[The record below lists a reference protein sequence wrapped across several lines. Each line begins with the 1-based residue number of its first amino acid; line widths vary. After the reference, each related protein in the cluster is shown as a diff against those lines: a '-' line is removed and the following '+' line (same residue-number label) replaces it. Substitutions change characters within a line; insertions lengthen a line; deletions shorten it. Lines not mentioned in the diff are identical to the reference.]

1 MHSLHR
7 VLVMLVTALLLL
19 PQELRA
25 HDPDVRGG
33 IFRTHDAGA
42 TWTPINPGIF
52 SSGALA
58 LAVSPRDP
66 NHLLLATDSG
76 VWRSRNGGRDWDVEA
91 PDILAG
97 PAFTA
102 AFDADGQRA
111 LVAGESTVFRSDG
124 DRWRPVRTPAGAAP
138 ARALI
143 AGAAPGR
150 VYLAGRSGLYR
161 SDDYGGS
168 WANAG
173 PAKESHPVV
182 GLIAPPGHPDEVHAL
197 VAGSVWSSSDG
208 ARTWKAR
215 AGGAPANGFEAI
227 GLESTIP
234 TRLWAV
240 GAGQMFMS
248 DRLGE
253 RWNPVG
259 KPLPETRAVAFVLA
273 VSGAVVLVGTD
284 RGMFRSADGG
294 ERWELTKEGLPA
306 HLAARVLVT
315 DSRSPDTIYAGFAL
329 TSYEVLQTLV
339 PGGETA
345 FARPDLGL
353 RVGAFGL
360 VVLLALG
367 VIAVVRHLMH
377 KFHVAHLDK
386 DATRSAPRAIDR
398 TRP

>member
-33 IFRTHDAGA
+33 VFRTHDAGA

-52 SSGALA
+52 ASGVLA

-91 PDILAG
+91 PNVLAG
-97 PAFTA
+97 PAFA
-102 AFDADGQRA
+102 VAFDADGQRA
-111 LVAGESTVFRSDG
+111 LVAGASTVFRNDG

-143 AGAAPGR
+143 ASAAPGR

-161 SDDYGGS
+161 SDDNGGS

-173 PAKESHPVV
+173 LARESDPVN
-182 GLIAPPGHPDEVHAL
+182 GLIAPSGHPDEVHGL

-208 ARTWKAR
+208 ARTWQPR
-215 AGGAPANGFEAI
+215 AGEAPASGFEAL
-227 GLESTIP
+227 GFDAMTP

-240 GAGQMFMS
+240 GAGQVFRS
-248 DRLGE
+248 DRSGE

-259 KPLPETRAVAFVLA
+259 RPLPETRAIVFTVG
-273 VSGAVVLVGTD
+273 VSGEVILVGTD

-294 ERWELTKEGLPA
+294 ERWELMKDGLPA

-315 DSRSPDTIYAGFAL
+315 EPRSPDTIYAGFAL
-329 TSYEVLQTLV
+329 TSYEMLQTLAP
-339 PGGETA
+339 PGGSA
-345 FARPDLGL
+345 SARFDLGL

-367 VIAVVRHLMH
+367 VLAAARQLLR
-377 KFHVAHLDK
+377 KFHVGQPDA
-386 DATRSAPRAIDR
+386 DATRSAPGPIGQP
-398 TRP
+398 RP

>member
-33 IFRTHDAGA
+33 VFRTHDAGA

-52 SSGALA
+52 GSGTLA
-58 LAVSPRDP
+58 LAVSPRDS

-91 PDILAG
+91 PNVLAG
-97 PAFTA
+97 PAFA
-102 AFDADGQRA
+102 VAFDADGQCA
-111 LVAGESTVFRSDG
+111 LVAGASTVFRNDG

-161 SDDYGGS
+161 SDDNGGS

-173 PAKESHPVV
+173 PARESVPVDR
-182 GLIAPPGHPDEVHAL
+182 LIAPSGHPDDVHAL
-197 VAGSVWSSSDG
+197 IAGSIWSSSDG
-208 ARTWKAR
+208 ARTWQRR
-215 AGGAPANGFEAI
+215 AGGAPTTGFEAI

-240 GAGQMFMS
+240 GAGQMFRS
-248 DRLGE
+248 DRSGE
-253 RWNPVG
+253 RWIPVG

-273 VSGAVVLVGTD
+273 VSGAVVLMGTD
-284 RGMFRSADGG
+284 RGVFRSTDAG
-294 ERWELTKEGLPA
+294 ERWELINEGLPA

-315 DSRSPDTIYAGFAL
+315 EPRSPDTIYAGFAL
-329 TSYEVLQTLV
+329 TSYEMLQTLAP
-339 PGGETA
+339 PGGSA
-345 FARPDLGL
+345 SARFDLGL

-367 VIAVVRHLMH
+367 VLAAARQLLR
-377 KFHVAHLDK
+377 KFHVGQPDA
-386 DATRSAPRAIDR
+386 DATRSAPGPIGQP
-398 TRP
+398 RP

>member
-7 VLVMLVTALLLL
+7 VLVVLVTAVLLL
-19 PQELRA
+19 PQEPRA
-25 HDPDVRGG
+25 HDPDMRGG
-33 IFRTHDAGA
+33 VFRTHDAGA
-42 TWTPINPGIF
+42 TWTPINPCIF
-52 SSGALA
+52 ASGVLA

-97 PAFTA
+97 PAFAA
-102 AFDADGQRA
+102 AFDADGQSA
-111 LVAGESTVFRSDG
+111 LVAGASTVFRNDG

-161 SDDYGGS
+161 SDDNGRS

-173 PAKESHPVV
+173 PARESDPVD

-208 ARTWKAR
+208 ARTWQRR
-215 AGGAPANGFEAI
+215 AGGAPANGFEAL
-227 GLESTIP
+227 GFDSTTP

-240 GAGQMFMS
+240 GAGRVFRS
-248 DRLGE
+248 DRPGE
-253 RWNPVG
+253 RWRPVG
-259 KPLPETRAVAFVLA
+259 KPVPETRAIAFAVAI
-273 VSGAVVLVGTD
+273 SGEVVLIGTD
-284 RGMFRSADGG
+284 RGVFRSADGG

-306 HLAARVLVT
+306 HLAARVLVG
-315 DSRSPDTIYAGFAL
+315 DSRSPDTRYAGFAL

-339 PGGETA
+339 PRGETA
-345 FARPDLGL
+345 SARSDLGL

-367 VIAVVRHLMH
+367 VMAAARHLVH
-377 KFHVAHLDK
+377 KFHVAQPDK
-386 DATRSAPRAIDR
+386 DATRSAPRTIGR